1 MTPANEVPESVGQK
15 RGAKLAIC
23 NLQNTPI
30 DHLSDLRIH
39 SKTDELML
47 RVMEKLNLPIPPFV
61 LHRRLLIKTDTTGK
75 ERNQLTVLGVD
86 VDGTPVTFLKSIRL
100 DYNRR
105 VARSEPFVID
115 FRGTLDPGTIFK
127 LELEFIGHYCEPN
140 LELSHV
146 ISQHESDEGTLYL
159 LGYSPD
165 TGEWKITKQDG
176 TNAREEMRDN
186 AEKAEDSVLL
196 STAPDG
202 LPDNI
207 RRTRAAN
214 ILPPIIA

>member
-1 MTPANEVPESVGQK
+1 M
-15 RGAKLAIC
+15 
-23 NLQNTPI
+23 
-30 DHLSDLRIH
+30 
-39 SKTDELML
+39 
-47 RVMEKLNLPIPPFV
+47 
-61 LHRRLLIKTDTTGK
+61 
-75 ERNQLTVLGVD
+75 
-86 VDGTPVTFLKSIRL
+86 
-100 DYNRR
+100 
-105 VARSEPFVID
+105 
-115 FRGTLDPGTIFK
+115 
-127 LELEFIGHYCEPN
+127 
-140 LELSHV
+140 